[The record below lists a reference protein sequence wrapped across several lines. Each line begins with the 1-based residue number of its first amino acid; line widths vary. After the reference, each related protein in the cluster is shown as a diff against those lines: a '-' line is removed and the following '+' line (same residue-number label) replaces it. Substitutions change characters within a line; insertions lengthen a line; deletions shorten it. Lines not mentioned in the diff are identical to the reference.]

1 MRRPVALAIVA
12 VLATGALAGC
22 GKRAN
27 DAMSDLPRPSAAFC
41 KAAVKYDEK
50 VQLTNTS
57 LPEQIEMV
65 AAIVKHAPKDV
76 SKDAQTFLDAL
87 QRRQAGDKS
96 VVGDE
101 KIETAVNN
109 VNRRAGQDCGW
120 YKREGM

>member
-22 GKRAN
+22 KASE
-27 DAMSDLPRPSAAFC
+27 DAASTLPRPSAAFC
-41 KAAVKYDEK
+41 KAAEKFDEQ
-50 VQLTNTS
+50 VQKTTTS

-65 AAIVKHAPKDV
+65 SVIVKHAPKDV
-76 SKDAQTFLDAL
+76 SQDAQTFLDAL
-87 QRRQAGDKS
+87 QRREAGDKS
-96 VVGDE
+96 VVGDK

>member
-22 GKRAN
+22 KKTD
-27 DAMSDLPRPSAAFC
+27 DAASDLPRPSVAFC
-41 KAAVKYDEK
+41 KAAGKYDNK
-50 VQLTNTS
+50 VQLSTTT
-57 LPEQIEMV
+57 LPEQIV
-65 AAIVKHAPKDV
+65 LVTAIAKHAPKDI
-76 SKDAQTFLDAL
+76 SQDARTFLDAL

-96 VVGDE
+96 VIDNK
-101 KIETAVNN
+101 KIETAVAN